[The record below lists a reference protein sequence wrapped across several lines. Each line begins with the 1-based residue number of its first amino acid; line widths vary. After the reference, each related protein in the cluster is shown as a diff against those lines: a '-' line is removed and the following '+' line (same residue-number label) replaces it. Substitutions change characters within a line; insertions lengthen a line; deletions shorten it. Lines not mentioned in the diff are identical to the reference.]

1 MPLHGRQSFSL
12 IACWFGRSQ
21 NQILYHP
28 FPMPSHKTF
37 QVRSNFVTTC
47 WSNGQRPLSHAK
59 LLSHVW
65 WNHLRFTLKKPEMV
79 PSWTVV
85 SGFKPKWRAP
95 KLTCFANLPHK
106 WCLRFAVGFG
116 MAVFQLQEPHP
127 QSSSKHLTLLPTST
141 RPFVDAIANR
151 NILAARVTTW
161 YIPLPSEPTANTVKL
176 SLKLWA
182 TVIWE
187 GEGTRPI

>member
-1 MPLHGRQSFSL
+1 
-12 IACWFGRSQ
+12 
-21 NQILYHP
+21 
-28 FPMPSHKTF
+28 
-37 QVRSNFVTTC
+37 
-47 WSNGQRPLSHAK
+47 
-59 LLSHVW
+59 
-65 WNHLRFTLKKPEMV
+65 MV